1 MLGRSDFR
9 IVGLVGKVLDFD
21 NVVKVRIASQYRG
34 KGDTDE
40 NGRSAP
46 TYKTRWNTITI
57 LNTGTVGW
65 AKSNLGKGDLVDVT
79 GSISESSYG
88 EAKDKSFT
96 VDMVAN
102 DFTRLA
108 TKEQLALKANA

>member
-21 NVVKVRIASQYRG
+21 NVLKVRIASQYLG
-34 KGDTDE
+34 KGETDE
-40 NGRSAP
+40 SGKTAP
-46 TYKTRWNTITI
+46 TYKTRWNTVTI
-57 LNTGTVGW
+57 LNTGTVRW
-65 AKSNLGKGDLVDVT
+65 AKKNLDRGDLIDVT

-102 DFTRLA
+102 DVTRLA
-108 TKEQLALKANA
+108 TKMQLASKS